1 MRYRYAIST
10 EKGTRDYNQDRAACL
25 EGSDSVLLILGDGLG
40 GYVGGEDAA
49 DILVD
54 TASRAFLK
62 IRTPVIEEP
71 SLFLALILQHAHR
84 AINRHAKNSSKEIDP
99 RTTAVLCLI
108 QNGYAY
114 WAHAG
119 DSRLYLFRNGS
130 QLTRTLD
137 HTGSDQAKG
146 GGRGIPLKT
155 GLYNCIGGPSRP
167 SITLGP
173 EIALQYG
180 DRLLLCSDGVWQGM
194 AVDEVSDYLHEDDL
208 EEATD
213 NMLEAIVNRHPD
225 VCDNV
230 TAVVLSWD
238 DKSGP
243 GKSMQHEQIRDL
255 THNDLWRAARDAERG
270 IRNKTRGSKNTIE
283 KGRKRD
289 NSNESGSIEDLDSVI
304 NEVESFVKQWE
315 EGKQD

>member
-1 MRYRYAIST
+1 MKYRYAIST

-25 EGSDSVLLILGDGLG
+25 EGNDSVLMILGDGLG
-40 GYVGGEDAA
+40 GHAGGDIAA

-54 TASRAFLK
+54 TASQAFLK
-62 IRTPVIEEP
+62 IRTPIIEEP

-84 AINRHAKNSSKEIDP
+84 SINRKAKKSTKKIDP

-137 HTGSDQAKG
+137 HTGSDQAKVG
-146 GGRGIPLKT
+146 ARDIPAKT

-167 SITLGP
+167 KITLGP
-173 EIALQYG
+173 EIALQHG
-180 DRLLLCSDGVWQGM
+180 DRILICSDGVWHGM
-194 AVDEVSDYLHEDDL
+194 AIDEVSEYLYEENDL
-208 EEATD
+208 ED
-213 NMLEAIVNRHPD
+213 SMDIMLEKIEQRNPE

-230 TAVVLSWD
+230 TVVALAWD
-238 DKSGP
+238 DKARP
-243 GKSMQHEQIRDL
+243 GKKLQHEQIRDL
-255 THNDLWRAARDAERG
+255 TDNELWRAARDAEKG
-270 IRNKTRGSKNTIE
+270 IRSKTGTGIRAKKQGRRSKTD
-283 KGRKRD
+283 RSD
-289 NSNESGSIEDLDSVI
+289 DTAESLDSVI

-315 EGKQD
+315 EGK

>member
-10 EKGTRDYNQDRAACL
+10 GRGTRDYNQDRAACL

-40 GYVGGEDAA
+40 GHAGGDIAA
-49 DILVD
+49 DLLVD
-54 TASRAFLK
+54 TASKAFLK
-62 IRTPVIEEP
+62 VRTPVIEEP
-71 SLFLALILQHAHR
+71 SLFLALILQHTHR
-84 AINRHAKNSSKEIDP
+84 AINRYAKKSSKEIDP

-146 GGRGIPLKT
+146 GGRGVPAKT

-167 SITLGP
+167 RITLGP

-194 AVDEVSDYLHEDDL
+194 AIDEVSEYLHEDDL
-208 EEATD
+208 EDASDNLIEKIEERHTD
-213 NMLEAIVNRHPD
+213 T
-225 VCDNV
+225 CDNV
-230 TAVVLSWD
+230 TVLALAWD

-243 GKSMQHEQIRDL
+243 GKSMQHEQIREL
-255 THNDLWRAARDAERG
+255 ANNDLWRAARDAEKG
-270 IRNKTRGSKNTIE
+270 IRSASRSSKAAQKNT
-283 KGRKRD
+283 GR
-289 NSNESGSIEDLDSVI
+289 SASSSGPGMTEDLDSVI
-304 NEVESFVKQWE
+304 DEVESFVKQWE
-315 EGKQD
+315 EGK